1 MDTKPLLE
9 MLYRQFDDAV
19 LAAVAAEHRKGRRL
33 YVGTTDLDAEALTAW
48 DMGAIAA
55 SGRPNARETFC
66 RVLLA
71 SASIP
76 GAFPPVTFEAEAE
89 GRRFDELHA
98 DGGVQTLVFGFGPL
112 GKLKVGTR
120 MVARTGMPNQQMCS
134 AYRPALAM
142 SATAPTTMAI
152 IRTKSVILIQLYG
165 RSPAIAPVLPLTST
179 W

>member
-120 MVARTGMPNQQMCS
+120 MVARTGMPHQQTVGHPRNQ
-134 AYRPALAM
+134 A
-142 SATAPTTMAI
+142 
-152 IRTKSVILIQLYG
+152 SVLHLG
-165 RSPAIAPVLPLTST
+165 NPGAAR
-179 W
+179 